1 LLVYEIAPA
10 RFYGSFPVKDKTR
23 FEQNG

>member
-1 LLVYEIAPA
+1 VYEIAPA